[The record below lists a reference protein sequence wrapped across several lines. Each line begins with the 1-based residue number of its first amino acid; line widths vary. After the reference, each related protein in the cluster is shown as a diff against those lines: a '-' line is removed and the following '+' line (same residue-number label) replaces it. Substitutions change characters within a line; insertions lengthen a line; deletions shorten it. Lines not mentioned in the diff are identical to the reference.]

1 MTRLTAHTPAMTA
14 MVAVM
19 SDTAISAVTIPRLA
33 CRDLFIHPQSF
44 LRLPVCRILM
54 LFHMVFPVGRTLTY

>member
-33 CRDLFIHPQSF
+33 CRDLFIHPLRAFRDF
-44 LRLPVCRILM
+44 LCAES
-54 LFHMVFPVGRTLTY
+54 